1 MVLARGKTQEST
13 HVPLTGTPST
23 MTSQAVDTDNQL
35 AERFIAGLREYHET
49 LLAQFEAANRV
60 QLNPAEGR
68 ETLLL
73 RPVTRPRTVPTAEQ
87 TCRVPKQLR
96 GQI

>member
-1 MVLARGKTQEST
+1 
-13 HVPLTGTPST
+13 

-35 AERFIAGLREYHET
+35 AERFITGLWEYLET

-73 RPVTRPRTVPTAEQ
+73 
-87 TCRVPKQLR
+87 
-96 GQI
+96 